1 MKATPREKKIIKIM
15 ESNWD
20 SLKSHSSA
28 ILHPAKIPKRLRS
41 VVGGQKFDKKCI
53 REYADNIKLLAELL

>member
-1 MKATPREKKIIKIM
+1 M